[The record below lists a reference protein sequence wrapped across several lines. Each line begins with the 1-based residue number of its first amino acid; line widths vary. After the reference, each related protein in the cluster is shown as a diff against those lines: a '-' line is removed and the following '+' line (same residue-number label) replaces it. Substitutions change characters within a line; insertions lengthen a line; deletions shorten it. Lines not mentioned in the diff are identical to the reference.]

1 MEKISTR
8 DGFGKAIVKLGEKNK
23 DIVVLAAS
31 VGDSTQAYKFR
42 KKFPERYIESGI
54 AEQNMIGMSCGLALA
69 GKMPFATSFATFLPG
84 RCYDHIRQSVCY
96 SNLNVK
102 MVATHAGITVGPDGA
117 THQMMEDIAMLRAL
131 PNLRLIVPA
140 DALEAE
146 KATIAISKINGPC
159 FLRLGREKTPVITE
173 EKTPFEIGKA
183 VTLKDGKDIAIIA
196 CGIMVNEA
204 LIAAD
209 KLKEE
214 KIDARVINLHT
225 IKPIDEKTII
235 KAAKETKGIVTAEE
249 SQVMGGMGSA
259 VSEVVVKNYP
269 VPMRFVG
276 MDDCFGESGKADEL
290 LDKYGFRSKDIIK
303 AVKEILK

>member
-1 MEKISTR
+1 MDKASIRE
-8 DGFGKAIVKLGEKNK
+8 GFGKAIVKLGEKNK

-31 VGDSTQAYKFR
+31 VGDSTQAYKF
-42 KKFPERYIESGI
+42 KAKFPERYIESGI
-54 AEQNMIGMSCGLALA
+54 AEQNMIGMACGLALA
-69 GKMPFATSFATFLPG
+69 GKIPFATSFATFLPG

-102 MVATHAGITVGPDGA
+102 MVATHAGITTGADGA

-131 PNLRLIVPA
+131 PNLTLVVPA

-146 KATIAISKINGPC
+146 KATIAVSKIKGPC
-159 FLRLGREKTPVITE
+159 FLRLGREKIPLVTE

-183 VTLKDGKDIAIIA
+183 NVMRNGKDITIIA
-196 CGIMVNEA
+196 CGVMVHEA

-235 KAAKETKGIVTAEE
+235 KAANETKGIVAAEE
-249 SQVMGGMGSA
+249 HQIMGGMGSA
-259 VSEVVVKNYP
+259 VAEVVVKNKP
-269 VPMRFVG
+269 VPMRFIG
-276 MDDCFGESGKADEL
+276 MNDCFGESGKADEL
-290 LDKYGFRSKDIIK
+290 MDNYGFRSKNIIK